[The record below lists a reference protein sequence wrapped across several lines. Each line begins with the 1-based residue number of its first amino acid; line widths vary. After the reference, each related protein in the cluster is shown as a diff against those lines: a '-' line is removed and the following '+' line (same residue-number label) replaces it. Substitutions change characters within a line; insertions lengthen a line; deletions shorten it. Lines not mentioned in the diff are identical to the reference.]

1 MEKTKKIGF
10 FKRFKMAI
18 FELENYIDFLNEK
31 LSKSLMFS
39 LKLVVLLSLIMAIS
53 NVIFVYAKYHSPD
66 NYLNEV
72 IPEFTYE
79 NSELKIDENET
90 KSDEKKQMAQI
101 MKQVVPSVTNILG
114 EGTYTKADLIHYV
127 QDNQRTIVSFGVT
140 AIFIENILDLYVM
153 WLMVAVLTSFI
164 GWVALIFLRIKMKYS
179 KLFTL
184 SIYASTLSII
194 LTVIYTAL
202 NAFCGVYIEMFDY
215 LSILI
220 AYIYITAVIY
230 MIRSDL
236 IKQQIELIRIATVQ
250 AEEKERLEKER
261 ENEKE
266 REQEQEQ
273 EDDELEDAGKDS
285 KDEEE
290 KKKESDDDIG
300 DDEPDG
306 SEI

>member
-31 LSKSLMFS
+31 LSKSLIFS
-39 LKLVVLLSLIMAIS
+39 LKLVILLSFIMAVS
-53 NVIFVYAKYHSPD
+53 NVIFVYAKYNSPD

-72 IPEFTYE
+72 IPEFIYE
-79 NSELKIDENET
+79 KSELKIDENET
-90 KSDEKKQMAQI
+90 KSNEKKQMAQI
-101 MKQVVPSVTNILG
+101 MKQVVPSITNILG
-114 EGTYTKADLIHYV
+114 DGTYTKADLIHYV
-127 QDNQRTIVSFGVT
+127 QDNQKTIVGFGVT
-140 AIFIENILDLYVM
+140 AIFIENILDLYIM

-164 GWVALIFLRIKMKYS
+164 GWIDLVFLKIKMKYS

-184 SIYASTLSII
+184 SIYASTLSVI
-194 LTVIYTAL
+194 LTVIYTML
-202 NAFCGVYIEMFDY
+202 NAFAGVYIDMFDY

-236 IKQQIELIRIATVQ
+236 IKQQIELIRIATIQ
-250 AEEKERLEKER
+250 AEEKERLER
-261 ENEKE
+261 EKEKE
-266 REQEQEQ
+266 REREQER
-273 EDDELEDAGKDS
+273 EDEPDDVGRDS
-285 KDEEE
+285 KGEEE
-290 KKKESDDDIG
+290 KKKESNDDIG

>member
-31 LSKSLMFS
+31 LSKSLIFS
-39 LKLVVLLSLIMAIS
+39 LKLVILLSFIMAVS
-53 NVIFVYAKYHSPD
+53 NVIFVYAKYNSPD

-72 IPEFTYE
+72 IPEFIYE
-79 NSELKIDENET
+79 KSELKIDENET

-101 MKQVVPSVTNILG
+101 MKQVVPSITNILG
-114 EGTYTKADLIHYV
+114 DGTYTKADLIHYV
-127 QDNQRTIVSFGVT
+127 QDNQKTIVGFGVT
-140 AIFIENILDLYVM
+140 AIFIENILDLYIM

-164 GWVALIFLRIKMKYS
+164 GWIDLVFLKIKMKYS

-184 SIYASTLSII
+184 SIYASTLSVI
-194 LTVIYTAL
+194 LTVIYTML
-202 NAFCGVYIEMFDY
+202 NAFAGVYIDMFDY

-236 IKQQIELIRIATVQ
+236 IKQQIELIRIATIQ
-250 AEEKERLEKER
+250 AEEKERLER
-261 ENEKE
+261 EKEKE
-266 REQEQEQ
+266 REQER
-273 EDDELEDAGKDS
+273 EDEPDDVGSDS
-285 KDEEE
+285 KEEEE
-290 KKKESDDDIG
+290 KKKESNDDIG

>member
-31 LSKSLMFS
+31 LSKSLIFS
-39 LKLVVLLSLIMAIS
+39 LKLVILLSFIMAVS
-53 NVIFVYAKYHSPD
+53 NVIFVYAKYNSPD

-72 IPEFTYE
+72 IPEFIYE
-79 NSELKIDENET
+79 KSELKIDENET

-101 MKQVVPSVTNILG
+101 MKQVVPSITNILG
-114 EGTYTKADLIHYV
+114 DGTYTKADLIHYV
-127 QDNQRTIVSFGVT
+127 QDNQKTIVGFGVT
-140 AIFIENILDLYVM
+140 AIFIENILDLYIM

-164 GWVALIFLRIKMKYS
+164 GWIDLVFLKIKMKYS

-184 SIYASTLSII
+184 SIYASTLSVI
-194 LTVIYTAL
+194 LTVIYTML
-202 NAFCGVYIEMFDY
+202 NAFVGVYIDMFDY

-236 IKQQIELIRIATVQ
+236 IKQQIELIRIATIQ
-250 AEEKERLEKER
+250 AEEKERLER
-261 ENEKE
+261 EKEKE
-266 REQEQEQ
+266 REQER
-273 EDDELEDAGKDS
+273 EDEPDDVGRDS
-285 KDEEE
+285 KEEEE
-290 KKKESDDDIG
+290 KKKESNDDIG

>member
-18 FELENYIDFLNEK
+18 FELENYIDFINEK
-31 LSKSLMFS
+31 VSKSLMFS
-39 LKLVVLLSLIMAIS
+39 LKLVVILSLIMAIS
-53 NVIFVYAKYHSPD
+53 NAIYVYAKYNSPD
-66 NYLNEV
+66 NYLSEV

-90 KSDEKKQMAQI
+90 KSDEKKQIAQV

-114 EGTYTKADLIHYV
+114 NGTYTKADLIHYV
-127 QDNQRTIVSFGVT
+127 QENQKTIVGFGIT
-140 AIFIENILDLYVM
+140 AIFIENILDMYIM
-153 WLMVAVLTSFI
+153 WLMVAILTSFI
-164 GWVALIFLRIKMKYS
+164 GWIALVFLRIKMKYS

-184 SIYASTLSII
+184 SIYASTLSVI
-194 LTVIYTAL
+194 LTVIYTML
-202 NAFCGVYIEMFDY
+202 NAFAGVYIDMFDY

-250 AEEKERLEKER
+250 AEEKERLER
-261 ENEKE
+261 EKEKE

-273 EDDELEDAGKDS
+273 EDDEPEDAGKDS
-285 KDEEE
+285 KEEE
-290 KKKESDDDIG
+290 DKKESSDDIG

>member
-140 AIFIENILDLYVM
+140 AIFIENILDMYIM
-153 WLMVAVLTSFI
+153 WLMVAILTSFI
-164 GWVALIFLRIKMKYS
+164 GWIALVFLRIKMKYS

-184 SIYASTLSII
+184 SIYASTLSVI
-194 LTVIYTAL
+194 LTVIYTML
-202 NAFCGVYIEMFDY
+202 NAFAGVYIDMFDY

-236 IKQQIELIRIATVQ
+236 IKQQIELIRIATIQ
-250 AEEKERLEKER
+250 AEEKERLER
-261 ENEKE
+261 EKEKE
-266 REQEQEQ
+266 REQER
-273 EDDELEDAGKDS
+273 EDEPDDVGRDS
-285 KDEEE
+285 KEEEE
-290 KKKESDDDIG
+290 KKKESNDDIG

>member
-31 LSKSLMFS
+31 LSKSLVFS

-90 KSDEKKQMAQI
+90 KSDEKKQIAQV

-114 EGTYTKADLIHYV
+114 NGTYTKADLIHYV
-127 QDNQRTIVSFGVT
+127 QENQKTIVGFGVT
-140 AIFIENILDLYVM
+140 AIFIENILDMYIM
-153 WLMVAVLTSFI
+153 WLMVAILTSFI
-164 GWVALIFLRIKMKYS
+164 GWIALIFLRIKMKYS

-194 LTVIYTAL
+194 LTVIYTML

-236 IKQQIELIRIATVQ
+236 IKQQIELIRIANVQ

-261 ENEKE
+261 EKEKE
-266 REQEQEQ
+266 REQEQ

>member
-31 LSKSLMFS
+31 LSKSLIFS
-39 LKLVVLLSLIMAIS
+39 LKLVILLSFIMAIS
-53 NVIFVYAKYHSPD
+53 NVIFVYAKYNSPD

-72 IPEFTYE
+72 IPEFIYE
-79 NSELKIDENET
+79 KSELKIDENET

-101 MKQVVPSVTNILG
+101 MKQVVPSITNILG
-114 EGTYTKADLIHYV
+114 DGTYTKADLIHYV
-127 QDNQRTIVSFGVT
+127 QDNQKTIVGFGVT
-140 AIFIENILDLYVM
+140 AIFIENILDLYIM

-164 GWVALIFLRIKMKYS
+164 GWIALIFLRIKMKYS

-194 LTVIYTAL
+194 LTVIYTMFNVFA
-202 NAFCGVYIEMFDY
+202 GVYIDMFDY

-250 AEEKERLEKER
+250 AEEKERLER
-261 ENEKE
+261 EKEKE

-273 EDDELEDAGKDS
+273 EDDEPEDAGKDS
-285 KDEEE
+285 KEEEE
-290 KKKESDDDIG
+290 KKESSDDIG

>member
-31 LSKSLMFS
+31 LSKSLIFS
-39 LKLVVLLSLIMAIS
+39 LKLVILLSFIMAVS
-53 NVIFVYAKYHSPD
+53 NVIFVYAKYNSPD

-72 IPEFTYE
+72 IPEFIYE
-79 NSELKIDENET
+79 KSELKIDENET

-101 MKQVVPSVTNILG
+101 MKQVVPSITNILG
-114 EGTYTKADLIHYV
+114 DGTYTKADLIHYV
-127 QDNQRTIVSFGVT
+127 QDNQKTIVGFGVT
-140 AIFIENILDLYVM
+140 AIFIENILDLYIM

-164 GWVALIFLRIKMKYS
+164 GWIDLVFLKIKMKYS

-184 SIYASTLSII
+184 SIYASTLSVI
-194 LTVIYTAL
+194 LTVIYTML
-202 NAFCGVYIEMFDY
+202 NAFAGVYIDMFDY

-236 IKQQIELIRIATVQ
+236 IKQQIELIRIATIQ
-250 AEEKERLEKER
+250 AEEKERLER
-261 ENEKE
+261 EKEKE
-266 REQEQEQ
+266 REQER
-273 EDDELEDAGKDS
+273 EDEPDDAGRDS
-285 KDEEE
+285 KEEKE
-290 KKKESDDDIG
+290 KKKESNDDIG

>member
-10 FKRFKMAI
+10 FKRFKMTI

-31 LSKSLMFS
+31 LSKSLIFS
-39 LKLVVLLSLIMAIS
+39 LKLVILLSFIMAVS
-53 NVIFVYAKYHSPD
+53 NVIFVYAKYNSPD

-72 IPEFTYE
+72 IPEFIYE
-79 NSELKIDENET
+79 KSELKIDENET
-90 KSDEKKQMAQI
+90 KSNEKKQMAQI
-101 MKQVVPSVTNILG
+101 MKQVVPSITNILG
-114 EGTYTKADLIHYV
+114 DGTYTKADLIHYV
-127 QDNQRTIVSFGVT
+127 QDNQKTIVGFGVT
-140 AIFIENILDLYVM
+140 AIFIENILDLYIM

-164 GWVALIFLRIKMKYS
+164 GWIDLVFLKIKMKYS

-184 SIYASTLSII
+184 SIYASTLSVI
-194 LTVIYTAL
+194 LTVIYTML
-202 NAFCGVYIEMFDY
+202 NVFAGVYIDMFDY

-250 AEEKERLEKER
+250 AEEKERLER
-261 ENEKE
+261 EKEKE

-273 EDDELEDAGKDS
+273 EDDEPEDAGKDS
-285 KDEEE
+285 KEEEE
-290 KKKESDDDIG
+290 KKESSDDIG

>member
-31 LSKSLMFS
+31 LSKSLIFS
-39 LKLVVLLSLIMAIS
+39 LKLVILLSFIMA
-53 NVIFVYAKYHSPD
+53 VIFVYAKYNSPD

-72 IPEFTYE
+72 IPEFIYE
-79 NSELKIDENET
+79 KSELKIDENET

-101 MKQVVPSVTNILG
+101 MKQVVPSITNILG
-114 EGTYTKADLIHYV
+114 DGTYTKADLIHYV
-127 QDNQRTIVSFGVT
+127 QENQKTIVGFGVT
-140 AIFIENILDLYVM
+140 AIFIENILDLYIM

-164 GWVALIFLRIKMKYS
+164 GWIDLVFLKIKMKYS

-184 SIYASTLSII
+184 SIYASTLSVI
-194 LTVIYTAL
+194 LTVIYTML
-202 NAFCGVYIEMFDY
+202 NAFAGVYIDMFDY

-236 IKQQIELIRIATVQ
+236 IKQQIELIRIATIQ
-250 AEEKERLEKER
+250 AEEKERLER
-261 ENEKE
+261 EKEKE
-266 REQEQEQ
+266 REQER
-273 EDDELEDAGKDS
+273 EDEPDDVGRDS
-285 KDEEE
+285 KEEEE
-290 KKKESDDDIG
+290 KKKESNDDIG

>member
-31 LSKSLMFS
+31 LSKSLIFS
-39 LKLVVLLSLIMAIS
+39 LKLVILLSFIMAIS
-53 NVIFVYAKYHSPD
+53 NAIYVYAKYNSPD
-66 NYLNEV
+66 NYLSEV

-90 KSDEKKQMAQI
+90 KSDEKKQIAQI

-114 EGTYTKADLIHYV
+114 NGTYTKADLIHYV
-127 QDNQRTIVSFGVT
+127 QENQKTIVSFGVT
-140 AIFIENILDLYVM
+140 AIFIENILDMYIM
-153 WLMVAVLTSFI
+153 WLMVAILTSFI
-164 GWVALIFLRIKMKYS
+164 GWIALVFLRIKMKYS

-184 SIYASTLSII
+184 SIYASTLSVI
-194 LTVIYTAL
+194 LTVIYTML
-202 NAFCGVYIEMFDY
+202 NAFAGVYIDMFDY

-236 IKQQIELIRIATVQ
+236 IKQQIELIRIATIQ
-250 AEEKERLEKER
+250 AEEKERLERER
-261 ENEKE
+261 EKE
-266 REQEQEQ
+266 REQER
-273 EDDELEDAGKDS
+273 EDEPEDVGSDS
-285 KDEEE
+285 KEEEE
-290 KKKESDDDIG
+290 KKKESNDDIG

>member
-31 LSKSLMFS
+31 LSKSLVFS

-90 KSDEKKQMAQI
+90 KSDEKKQIAQV

-114 EGTYTKADLIHYV
+114 NGTYTKADLIHYV
-127 QDNQRTIVSFGVT
+127 QENQKTIVGFGVT
-140 AIFIENILDLYVM
+140 AIFIENILDMYIM
-153 WLMVAVLTSFI
+153 WLMVAILTSFI
-164 GWVALIFLRIKMKYS
+164 GWIALIFLRIKMKYS

-194 LTVIYTAL
+194 LTVIYTML

-236 IKQQIELIRIATVQ
+236 IKQQIELIRIANVQ
-250 AEEKERLEKER
+250 AEEKEREKEKKR
-261 ENEKE
+261 
-266 REQEQEQ
+266 EQEQ

>member
-18 FELENYIDFLNEK
+18 FELENYIEFINEK
-31 LSKSLMFS
+31 VSKSLMFS
-39 LKLVVLLSLIMAIS
+39 LKLAVILSLIMAIS
-53 NVIFVYAKYHSPD
+53 NAIYVYAKYNSPD
-66 NYLNEV
+66 NYLSEV

-90 KSDEKKQMAQI
+90 KSDEKKQIAQV

-114 EGTYTKADLIHYV
+114 NGTYTKADLIHYV
-127 QDNQRTIVSFGVT
+127 QENQKTIVGFGVT
-140 AIFIENILDLYVM
+140 AIFIENILDMYIM
-153 WLMVAVLTSFI
+153 WLMVAILTSFI
-164 GWVALIFLRIKMKYS
+164 GWIALVFLRIKMKYS

-184 SIYASTLSII
+184 SIYASTLSVI
-194 LTVIYTAL
+194 LTVIYTML
-202 NAFCGVYIEMFDY
+202 NAFAGVYIDMFDY

-236 IKQQIELIRIATVQ
+236 IKQQIELIRIATIQ
-250 AEEKERLEKER
+250 AEEKERLER
-261 ENEKE
+261 EKEKE
-266 REQEQEQ
+266 REQER
-273 EDDELEDAGKDS
+273 EDEPDDVGSDS
-285 KDEEE
+285 KEEE
-290 KKKESDDDIG
+290 KKKKESNDDIC

>member
-10 FKRFKMAI
+10 FKRLKMAI
-18 FELENYIDFLNEK
+18 FELENYIGFINEK
-31 LSKSLMFS
+31 LSKALMFG
-39 LKLVVLLSLIMAIS
+39 LKLVILLSLIMALS
-53 NVIFVYAKYHSPD
+53 NVVFVYAKYHSPD

-79 NSELKIDENET
+79 KSELKIDENET

-127 QDNQRTIVSFGVT
+127 QENQRTVVGFGVT
-140 AIFIENILDLYVM
+140 AIFIENILDLYIM
-153 WLMVAVLTSFI
+153 WFMVAALTSFI
-164 GWVALIFLRIKMKYS
+164 GWIALVFLRIKMKYS

-194 LTVIYTAL
+194 LTVIYTML
-202 NAFCGVYIEMFDY
+202 NAFAGVYIDMFDY

-220 AYIYITAVIY
+220 SYIYITAVIY

-250 AEEKERLEKER
+250 AEEKERLEKEKER
-261 ENEKE
+261 EKE
-266 REQEQEQ
+266 REQEQER
-273 EDDELEDAGKDS
+273 EDEPGDAGKDS

-290 KKKESDDDIG
+290 KKKESNDDIG

>member
-31 LSKSLMFS
+31 LTKSLIFS
-39 LKLVVLLSLIMAIS
+39 LKLVILLSFIMAVS
-53 NVIFVYAKYHSPD
+53 NVIFVYAKYNSPD

-72 IPEFTYE
+72 IPEFIYE
-79 NSELKIDENET
+79 KSELKIDENET

-101 MKQVVPSVTNILG
+101 MKQVVPSITNILG
-114 EGTYTKADLIHYV
+114 DGTYTKADLIHYV
-127 QDNQRTIVSFGVT
+127 QDNQKSIVCFGVT
-140 AIFIENILDLYVM
+140 AIFIENILDLYIM

-164 GWVALIFLRIKMKYS
+164 GWIDLVFLRIKMKYS

-184 SIYASTLSII
+184 SIYASTLSVI
-194 LTVIYTAL
+194 LTVAYTTL
-202 NAFCGVYIEMFDY
+202 NAFGGVYIDMFDY

-250 AEEKERLEKER
+250 AEEKERLER
-261 ENEKE
+261 EKEKE
-266 REQEQEQ
+266 REQEQER
-273 EDDELEDAGKDS
+273 EDEPDDAGKDS

-290 KKKESDDDIG
+290 KKKESNDDIG

>member
-31 LSKSLMFS
+31 LSKSLIFS
-39 LKLVVLLSLIMAIS
+39 LKLVILLSFIMAVS
-53 NVIFVYAKYHSPD
+53 NVIFVYAKYNSPD

-72 IPEFTYE
+72 IPEFIYE
-79 NSELKIDENET
+79 KSELKIDENET
-90 KSDEKKQMAQI
+90 KSNEKKQMAQI
-101 MKQVVPSVTNILG
+101 MKQVVPSITNILG
-114 EGTYTKADLIHYV
+114 DGTYTKADLIHYV
-127 QDNQRTIVSFGVT
+127 QDNQKTIVGFGVT
-140 AIFIENILDLYVM
+140 AIFIENILDLYIM

-164 GWVALIFLRIKMKYS
+164 GWIDLVFLKIKMKYS

-184 SIYASTLSII
+184 SIYASTLSVI
-194 LTVIYTAL
+194 LTVIYTML
-202 NAFCGVYIEMFDY
+202 NAFAGVYIDMFDY

-236 IKQQIELIRIATVQ
+236 IKQQIELIRIATIQ
-250 AEEKERLEKER
+250 AEEKERLER
-261 ENEKE
+261 E
-266 REQEQEQ
+266 REQER
-273 EDDELEDAGKDS
+273 EDEPDDVGRDS
-285 KDEEE
+285 KGEEE
-290 KKKESDDDIG
+290 KKKESNDDIG

>member
-18 FELENYIDFLNEK
+18 FELENYIEFINEK
-31 LSKSLMFS
+31 VSKSLMFS
-39 LKLVVLLSLIMAIS
+39 LKLAVILSLIMAIS
-53 NVIFVYAKYHSPD
+53 NAIYVYAKYNSPD
-66 NYLNEV
+66 NYLSEV

-90 KSDEKKQMAQI
+90 KSDEKKQIAQV

-114 EGTYTKADLIHYV
+114 NGTYTKADLIHYV
-127 QDNQRTIVSFGVT
+127 QENQKTIVGFGVT
-140 AIFIENILDLYVM
+140 AIFIENILDMYIM
-153 WLMVAVLTSFI
+153 WLMVAILTSFI
-164 GWVALIFLRIKMKYS
+164 GWIALVFLRIKMKYS

-184 SIYASTLSII
+184 SIYASTLSVI
-194 LTVIYTAL
+194 LTVIYTML
-202 NAFCGVYIEMFDY
+202 NAFAGVYIDMFDY

-236 IKQQIELIRIATVQ
+236 IKQQIELIRIATIQ
-250 AEEKERLEKER
+250 AEEKERLER
-261 ENEKE
+261 EKEKE
-266 REQEQEQ
+266 REQER
-273 EDDELEDAGKDS
+273 EDEPDDVGRDS
-285 KDEEE
+285 KEEEE
-290 KKKESDDDIG
+290 KKKESNDDIG

>member
-31 LSKSLMFS
+31 LSKSLVFS

-90 KSDEKKQMAQI
+90 KSDEKKQIAQV

-114 EGTYTKADLIHYV
+114 NGTYTKADLIHYV
-127 QDNQRTIVSFGVT
+127 QENQKTIVGFGVT
-140 AIFIENILDLYVM
+140 AIFIENILDMYIM
-153 WLMVAVLTSFI
+153 WLMVAILTSFI
-164 GWVALIFLRIKMKYS
+164 GWIALIFLRIKMKYS

-194 LTVIYTAL
+194 LTVIYTML

-236 IKQQIELIRIATVQ
+236 IKQQIELIRIANVQ

-261 ENEKE
+261 EKEKE
-266 REQEQEQ
+266 REQEQ
-273 EDDELEDAGKDS
+273 EDDELEDARKDS

>member
-1 MEKTKKIGF
+1 
-10 FKRFKMAI
+10 
-18 FELENYIDFLNEK
+18 
-31 LSKSLMFS
+31 
-39 LKLVVLLSLIMAIS
+39 MAIS
-53 NVIFVYAKYHSPD
+53 NAIYVYAKYNSPD
-66 NYLNEV
+66 NYLSEV

-90 KSDEKKQMAQI
+90 KSDEKKQIAQV

-114 EGTYTKADLIHYV
+114 NGTYTKADLIHYV
-127 QDNQRTIVSFGVT
+127 QENQKTIVGFGVT
-140 AIFIENILDLYVM
+140 AIFIENILDMYIM
-153 WLMVAVLTSFI
+153 WLMVAILTSFI
-164 GWVALIFLRIKMKYS
+164 GWIALVFLRIKMKYS

-184 SIYASTLSII
+184 SIYASTLSVI
-194 LTVIYTAL
+194 LTVIYTML
-202 NAFCGVYIEMFDY
+202 NAFAGVYIDMFDY

-250 AEEKERLEKER
+250 AEEKERLER
-261 ENEKE
+261 EKEKE

-273 EDDELEDAGKDS
+273 EDDEPEDAGKDS
-285 KDEEE
+285 KEEEE
-290 KKKESDDDIG
+290 KKESSDDIG

>member
-31 LSKSLMFS
+31 LSKSLVFS

-90 KSDEKKQMAQI
+90 KSDEKKQIAQV

-114 EGTYTKADLIHYV
+114 NGTYTKADLIHYV
-127 QDNQRTIVSFGVT
+127 QENQKTIVGFGVT
-140 AIFIENILDLYVM
+140 AIFIENILDMYIM
-153 WLMVAVLTSFI
+153 WLMVAILTSFI
-164 GWVALIFLRIKMKYS
+164 GWIALIFLRIKMKYS

-194 LTVIYTAL
+194 LTVIYTML

-236 IKQQIELIRIATVQ
+236 IKQQIELIRIAHVQ

-261 ENEKE
+261 EKEKE
-266 REQEQEQ
+266 REQEQ

>member
-10 FKRFKMAI
+10 FKRFKMAV
-18 FELENYIDFLNEK
+18 FELENYIDFINEK
-31 LSKSLMFS
+31 VSKSLIFS
-39 LKLVVLLSLIMAIS
+39 LKLVVLLSFIMAIS
-53 NVIFVYAKYHSPD
+53 NVIYVYAKYNSPD
-66 NYLNEV
+66 NYLSEI

-90 KSDEKKQMAQI
+90 KSDEKKQMAQV

-114 EGTYTKADLIHYV
+114 NGTYTKADLIHYV
-127 QDNQRTIVSFGVT
+127 QENQKAIVGFGVT
-140 AIFIENILDLYVM
+140 AIFIENILDLYIM

-164 GWVALIFLRIKMKYS
+164 GWIALVFLRIKMKYS

-184 SIYASTLSII
+184 SIYASTLSVI
-194 LTVIYTAL
+194 LTVVYTML
-202 NAFCGVYIEMFDY
+202 NAFGGVYIDMFDY

-250 AEEKERLEKER
+250 AEEKERLER
-261 ENEKE
+261 EKEKE
-266 REQEQEQ
+266 REQEQER
-273 EDDELEDAGKDS
+273 EDEPDDAGKDS

-290 KKKESDDDIG
+290 KKKESNDDIG

>member
-31 LSKSLMFS
+31 LSKSLVFS

-114 EGTYTKADLIHYV
+114 EGTHTRSDLIHYV

-140 AIFIENILDLYVM
+140 AIFIENILDLYIM

-194 LTVIYTAL
+194 LTVIYTML

-236 IKQQIELIRIATVQ
+236 IKQQIELIRIANVQ

-261 ENEKE
+261 EKEKE
-266 REQEQEQ
+266 REQEQ

>member
-1 MEKTKKIGF
+1 
-10 FKRFKMAI
+10 MAI

-31 LSKSLMFS
+31 LSKSLVFS

-90 KSDEKKQMAQI
+90 KSDEKKQIAQV

-114 EGTYTKADLIHYV
+114 NGTYTKADLIHYV
-127 QDNQRTIVSFGVT
+127 QENQKTIVGFGVT
-140 AIFIENILDLYVM
+140 AIFIENILDMYIM
-153 WLMVAVLTSFI
+153 WLMVAILTSFI
-164 GWVALIFLRIKMKYS
+164 GWIALIFLRIKMKYS

-194 LTVIYTAL
+194 LTVIYTML

-236 IKQQIELIRIATVQ
+236 IKQQIELIRIANVQ

-261 ENEKE
+261 EKEKE
-266 REQEQEQ
+266 REQEQE
-273 EDDELEDAGKDS
+273 DDELGDAGKDS

>member
-31 LSKSLMFS
+31 LSKSLVFS

-90 KSDEKKQMAQI
+90 KSDEKKQIAQV

-114 EGTYTKADLIHYV
+114 NGTYTKADLIHYV
-127 QDNQRTIVSFGVT
+127 QENQKTIVGFGVT
-140 AIFIENILDLYVM
+140 AIFIENILDLYIM

-194 LTVIYTAL
+194 LTVIYTML

-236 IKQQIELIRIATVQ
+236 IKQQIELIRIANVQ

-261 ENEKE
+261 EKEKE
-266 REQEQEQ
+266 REQEQ

>member
-31 LSKSLMFS
+31 LSKSLIFS
-39 LKLVVLLSLIMAIS
+39 LKLVILLSFIMAVS
-53 NVIFVYAKYHSPD
+53 NVIFVYAKYNSPD

-72 IPEFTYE
+72 IPEFIYE
-79 NSELKIDENET
+79 KSELKIDENET

-101 MKQVVPSVTNILG
+101 MKQVVPSITNILG
-114 EGTYTKADLIHYV
+114 DGTYTKADLIHYV
-127 QDNQRTIVSFGVT
+127 QENQKTIVGFGVT
-140 AIFIENILDLYVM
+140 AIFIENILDLYIM
-153 WLMVAVLTSFI
+153 WLMVAALTSFI
-164 GWVALIFLRIKMKYS
+164 GWIDLVFLRIKMKYS

-184 SIYASTLSII
+184 SIYASTLSVI
-194 LTVIYTAL
+194 LTVIYTML
-202 NAFCGVYIEMFDY
+202 NAFAGVYIDMFDY

-236 IKQQIELIRIATVQ
+236 IKQQIELIRIATIQ
-250 AEEKERLEKER
+250 AEEKERLER
-261 ENEKE
+261 EKEKE
-266 REQEQEQ
+266 REQER
-273 EDDELEDAGKDS
+273 EDEPDDVGSDS
-285 KDEEE
+285 KEEEE
-290 KKKESDDDIG
+290 KKKESNDDIG

>member
-31 LSKSLMFS
+31 LSKSLIFS
-39 LKLVVLLSLIMAIS
+39 LKLVILLSFIMAVS
-53 NVIFVYAKYHSPD
+53 NVIFVYAKYNSPD

-72 IPEFTYE
+72 IPEFIYE
-79 NSELKIDENET
+79 KSELKIDENET

-101 MKQVVPSVTNILG
+101 MKQVVPSITNILG
-114 EGTYTKADLIHYV
+114 DGTYTKADLIHYV
-127 QDNQRTIVSFGVT
+127 QDNQKTIVGFGIT
-140 AIFIENILDLYVM
+140 AIFIENILDLYIM
-153 WLMVAVLTSFI
+153 WLMVAVITSFI
-164 GWVALIFLRIKMKYS
+164 GWIDLVFLKIKMKYS

-184 SIYASTLSII
+184 SIYASTLSVI
-194 LTVIYTAL
+194 LTVIYTML
-202 NAFCGVYIEMFDY
+202 NAFAGVYIDMFDY

-236 IKQQIELIRIATVQ
+236 IKQQIELIRIATIQ
-250 AEEKERLEKER
+250 AEEKERLER
-261 ENEKE
+261 EKEKE
-266 REQEQEQ
+266 REQER
-273 EDDELEDAGKDS
+273 EDEPDDVGRDS
-285 KDEEE
+285 KEEEE
-290 KKKESDDDIG
+290 KKKESNDDIG

>member
-18 FELENYIDFLNEK
+18 FELENYIGFINEK
-31 LSKSLMFS
+31 LSKALMFG
-39 LKLVVLLSLIMAIS
+39 LKLVILLSLIMALS
-53 NVIFVYAKYHSPD
+53 NVVFVYAKYHSPD

-79 NSELKIDENET
+79 KSELKIDENET

-127 QDNQRTIVSFGVT
+127 QENQRTVVGFGVT
-140 AIFIENILDLYVM
+140 AIFIEDILDLYIM
-153 WLMVAVLTSFI
+153 WFMVAALTSFI
-164 GWVALIFLRIKMKYS
+164 GWIALVFLRIKMKYS

-194 LTVIYTAL
+194 LTVIYTML
-202 NAFCGVYIEMFDY
+202 NAFAGVYIDMFDY

-220 AYIYITAVIY
+220 SYIYITAVIY

-250 AEEKERLEKER
+250 AEEKERLEKEKER
-261 ENEKE
+261 EKE
-266 REQEQEQ
+266 REQEQER
-273 EDDELEDAGKDS
+273 EDEPGDAGKDS

-290 KKKESDDDIG
+290 KKKESNDDIG

>member
-31 LSKSLMFS
+31 LSKSLIFS
-39 LKLVVLLSLIMAIS
+39 LKLVILLSFIMAVS
-53 NVIFVYAKYHSPD
+53 NVIFVYAKYNSPD

-72 IPEFTYE
+72 IPEFIYE
-79 NSELKIDENET
+79 KSELKIDENET

-101 MKQVVPSVTNILG
+101 MKQVVPSITNILG
-114 EGTYTKADLIHYV
+114 DGTYTKADLIHYV
-127 QDNQRTIVSFGVT
+127 QDNQKTIVGFGIT
-140 AIFIENILDLYVM
+140 AIFIENILDLYIM
-153 WLMVAVLTSFI
+153 WLMVAVITSFI
-164 GWVALIFLRIKMKYS
+164 GWIDLVFLKIKMKYS
-179 KLFTL
+179 KLFIL
-184 SIYASTLSII
+184 SIYASTLSVI
-194 LTVIYTAL
+194 LTVIYTML
-202 NAFCGVYIEMFDY
+202 NAFAGVYIDMFDY

-236 IKQQIELIRIATVQ
+236 IKQQIELIRIATIQ
-250 AEEKERLEKER
+250 AEEKERLER
-261 ENEKE
+261 EKEKE
-266 REQEQEQ
+266 REQER
-273 EDDELEDAGKDS
+273 EDEPDDVGRDS
-285 KDEEE
+285 KEEEE
-290 KKKESDDDIG
+290 KKKESNDDIG

>member
-31 LSKSLMFS
+31 LSKSLIFS
-39 LKLVVLLSLIMAIS
+39 LKLVILLSFIMAIS
-53 NVIFVYAKYHSPD
+53 NAIYVYAKYNSPD
-66 NYLNEV
+66 NYLSEV

-90 KSDEKKQMAQI
+90 KSDEKKQIAQV

-114 EGTYTKADLIHYV
+114 NGTYTKADLIHYV
-127 QDNQRTIVSFGVT
+127 QENQKTIVGFGVT
-140 AIFIENILDLYVM
+140 AIFIENILDMYIM
-153 WLMVAVLTSFI
+153 WLMVAILTSFI
-164 GWVALIFLRIKMKYS
+164 GWIALVFLRIKMKYS

-184 SIYASTLSII
+184 SIYASTLSVI
-194 LTVIYTAL
+194 LTVIYTML
-202 NAFCGVYIEMFDY
+202 NAFAGVYIDMFDY

-236 IKQQIELIRIATVQ
+236 IKQQIELIRIATIQ
-250 AEEKERLEKER
+250 AEEKERLER
-261 ENEKE
+261 EKE
-266 REQEQEQ
+266 REQER
-273 EDDELEDAGKDS
+273 EDEPDDVGSDS
-285 KDEEE
+285 KEEEE
-290 KKKESDDDIG
+290 KKKESNDDIG

>member
-10 FKRFKMAI
+10 FKRFKMTI

-31 LSKSLMFS
+31 LSKSLIFS
-39 LKLVVLLSLIMAIS
+39 LKLVILLSFIMAVS
-53 NVIFVYAKYHSPD
+53 NVIFVYAKYNSPD

-72 IPEFTYE
+72 IPEFIYE
-79 NSELKIDENET
+79 KSELKIDENET
-90 KSDEKKQMAQI
+90 KSNEKKQMAQI
-101 MKQVVPSVTNILG
+101 MKQVVPSITNILG
-114 EGTYTKADLIHYV
+114 DGTYTKADLIHYV
-127 QDNQRTIVSFGVT
+127 QDNQKTIVGFGVT
-140 AIFIENILDLYVM
+140 AIFIENILDLYIM

-164 GWVALIFLRIKMKYS
+164 GWIDLVFLKIKMKYS

-184 SIYASTLSII
+184 SIYASTLSVI
-194 LTVIYTAL
+194 LTVIYTML
-202 NAFCGVYIEMFDY
+202 NAFVGVYIDMFDY

-236 IKQQIELIRIATVQ
+236 IKQQIELIRIATIQ
-250 AEEKERLEKER
+250 AEEKERLER
-261 ENEKE
+261 EKEKE
-266 REQEQEQ
+266 REQER
-273 EDDELEDAGKDS
+273 EDEPDDVGRDS
-285 KDEEE
+285 KEEEE
-290 KKKESDDDIG
+290 KKKESNDDIG

>member
-31 LSKSLMFS
+31 LSKSLIFS
-39 LKLVVLLSLIMAIS
+39 LKLVILLSFIMAVS
-53 NVIFVYAKYHSPD
+53 NVIFVYAKYNSPD

-72 IPEFTYE
+72 IPEFIYE
-79 NSELKIDENET
+79 KSELKIDENET

-101 MKQVVPSVTNILG
+101 MKQVVPSITNILG
-114 EGTYTKADLIHYV
+114 DGTYTKADLIHYV
-127 QDNQRTIVSFGVT
+127 QDNQKTIVGFGVT
-140 AIFIENILDLYVM
+140 AIFIENILDLYIM

-164 GWVALIFLRIKMKYS
+164 GWIDLVFLKIKMKYS

-184 SIYASTLSII
+184 SIYASTLSVI
-194 LTVIYTAL
+194 LTVIYTML
-202 NAFCGVYIEMFDY
+202 NAFAGVYIDMFDY

-236 IKQQIELIRIATVQ
+236 IKQQIELIRIATIQ
-250 AEEKERLEKER
+250 AEEKERLER
-261 ENEKE
+261 EKEKE
-266 REQEQEQ
+266 REREQER
-273 EDDELEDAGKDS
+273 EDEPDDAGGDS
-285 KDEEE
+285 KEEEE
-290 KKKESDDDIG
+290 KKKESNDDIG

>member
-31 LSKSLMFS
+31 LSKSLVFS

-53 NVIFVYAKYHSPD
+53 NVIFDYAKYHSPD

-90 KSDEKKQMAQI
+90 KSDEKKQIAQV

-114 EGTYTKADLIHYV
+114 NGTYTKADLIHYV
-127 QDNQRTIVSFGVT
+127 QENQKTIVGFGVT
-140 AIFIENILDLYVM
+140 AIFIENILDMYIM
-153 WLMVAVLTSFI
+153 WLMVAILTSFI
-164 GWVALIFLRIKMKYS
+164 GWIALIFLRIKMKYS

-194 LTVIYTAL
+194 LTVIYTML

-236 IKQQIELIRIATVQ
+236 IKQQIELIRIANVQ

-261 ENEKE
+261 EKEKK
-266 REQEQEQ
+266 REQEQ

>member
-31 LSKSLMFS
+31 LSKSLVFS

-114 EGTYTKADLIHYV
+114 EGTYTRSDLIHYV

-140 AIFIENILDLYVM
+140 AIFIENILDLYIM

-194 LTVIYTAL
+194 LTVIYTML

-236 IKQQIELIRIATVQ
+236 IKQQIELIRIANVQ
-250 AEEKERLEKER
+250 AE
-261 ENEKE
+261 EKE
-266 REQEQEQ
+266 REQEQE
-273 EDDELEDAGKDS
+273 DDELGDAGKDS

>member
-31 LSKSLMFS
+31 LSKSLVFS

-90 KSDEKKQMAQI
+90 KSDEKKQIAQV

-114 EGTYTKADLIHYV
+114 NGTYTKADLIHYV
-127 QDNQRTIVSFGVT
+127 QENQKTIVGFGVT
-140 AIFIENILDLYVM
+140 AIFIENILDMYIM
-153 WLMVAVLTSFI
+153 WLMVAILTSFI
-164 GWVALIFLRIKMKYS
+164 GWIALIFLRIKMKYS

-194 LTVIYTAL
+194 LTVIYTML

-236 IKQQIELIRIATVQ
+236 IKQQIELIRIANVQ

-261 ENEKE
+261 EKEKD
-266 REQEQEQ
+266 REQEQ

>member
-31 LSKSLMFS
+31 LSKSLVFS

-90 KSDEKKQMAQI
+90 KSDEKKQIAQV

-114 EGTYTKADLIHYV
+114 NGTYTKADLIHYV
-127 QDNQRTIVSFGVT
+127 QENQKTIVGFGVT
-140 AIFIENILDLYVM
+140 AIFIENILDMYIM
-153 WLMVAVLTSFI
+153 WLMVAILTSFT
-164 GWVALIFLRIKMKYS
+164 GWIALIFLRIKMKYS

-194 LTVIYTAL
+194 LTVIYTML

-236 IKQQIELIRIATVQ
+236 IKQQIELIRIANVQ

-261 ENEKE
+261 EKEKE
-266 REQEQEQ
+266 REQEQ

>member
-18 FELENYIDFLNEK
+18 FELENYIDFINEK
-31 LSKSLMFS
+31 VSKSLMFS
-39 LKLVVLLSLIMAIS
+39 LKLVVILSLIMAIS
-53 NVIFVYAKYHSPD
+53 NAIYVYAKYNSPD
-66 NYLNEV
+66 NYLSEV

-90 KSDEKKQMAQI
+90 KSDEKKQIAQV

-114 EGTYTKADLIHYV
+114 NGTYTKADLIHYV
-127 QDNQRTIVSFGVT
+127 QENQKTIVGFGVT
-140 AIFIENILDLYVM
+140 AIFIENILDMYIM
-153 WLMVAVLTSFI
+153 WLMVAILTSFI
-164 GWVALIFLRIKMKYS
+164 GWIALVFLRIKMKYS

-184 SIYASTLSII
+184 SIYASTLSVI
-194 LTVIYTAL
+194 LTVIYTML
-202 NAFCGVYIEMFDY
+202 NVFAGVYIDMFDY

-250 AEEKERLEKER
+250 AEEKERLER
-261 ENEKE
+261 EKEKE

-273 EDDELEDAGKDS
+273 EDDEPEDAGKDS
-285 KDEEE
+285 KEEEE
-290 KKKESDDDIG
+290 KKESSDDIG

>member
-31 LSKSLMFS
+31 LSKSLIFS
-39 LKLVVLLSLIMAIS
+39 LKLVILLSFIMAVS
-53 NVIFVYAKYHSPD
+53 NVIFVYAKYNSPD

-72 IPEFTYE
+72 IPEFIYE
-79 NSELKIDENET
+79 KSELKIDENET

-101 MKQVVPSVTNILG
+101 MKQVVPSITNILG
-114 EGTYTKADLIHYV
+114 DGTYTKADLIHYV
-127 QDNQRTIVSFGVT
+127 QDNQKTIVGFGVT
-140 AIFIENILDLYVM
+140 AIFIENILDLYIM
-153 WLMVAVLTSFI
+153 WLMVAALTSFI
-164 GWVALIFLRIKMKYS
+164 GWIDLVFLRIKMKYS

-194 LTVIYTAL
+194 LTVVYTML
-202 NAFCGVYIEMFDY
+202 NAFAGVYIDMFDY

-236 IKQQIELIRIATVQ
+236 IKQQIELIRIATIQ
-250 AEEKERLEKER
+250 AEEKERLER
-261 ENEKE
+261 EKE
-266 REQEQEQ
+266 REQER
-273 EDDELEDAGKDS
+273 EDEPDDAGRDS
-285 KDEEE
+285 KEEEE
-290 KKKESDDDIG
+290 KKKEMDLVA
-300 DDEPDG
+300 EALMPM
-306 SEI
+306 